1 MSTDV
6 QMETSNGAET
16 KAGGDIGE
24 IMNKKPK
31 LDENTTTT
39 NGLKQNGNSH
49 KR

>member
-16 KAGGDIGE
+16 KAGGDGE
-24 IMNKKPK
+24 VVNKKPK
-31 LDENTTTT
+31 LDEKTTT

-49 KR
+49 RR